1 MKKKQENNLT
11 TEKVPLEG
19 DLGGYILS
27 HIDEEPDL
35 LKKLNRD
42 TYVNVLR
49 PRMLS
54 GHLQGRILK
63 MFCRMIRPTKVLEL
77 GTFTGYSALCIAE
90 GLPENGIVYTIDN
103 NEELEEFV
111 ANYIEQSPY
120 KNKIRQ
126 LTGDALETIKT
137 LDEMFDLVFI
147 DADKREYLQ
156 YYEAVFEKVNQG
168 GFIIA
173 DNTLWDGKII
183 EEIDPND
190 DQTIGIIAF
199 NDFVAQDTRV
209 EKVIIPLRDGM
220 TILMKK

>member
-1 MKKKQENNLT
+1 MKTQEKESNTQLA
-11 TEKVPLEG
+11 EDLES
-19 DLGGYILS
+19 YILS
-27 HIDEEPDL
+27 HIDKEPDF

-63 MFCRMIRPTKVLEL
+63 MFCQMIRPKKVLEL

-90 GLPENGIVYTIDN
+90 GLPENGIVYTVDN

-120 KNKIRQ
+120 KNNIRQ
-126 LTGDALETIKT
+126 LTGDALETIKK
-137 LDEMFDLVFI
+137 LDETFDLVFI
-147 DADKREYLQ
+147 DADKREYLA
-156 YYEAVFEKVNQG
+156 YYEAIFDKVVPG
-168 GFIIA
+168 GFILA
-173 DNTLWDGKII
+173 DNTLWDGKVI
-183 EEIDPND
+183 EKIDPND
-190 DQTIGIIAF
+190 DQTIGIITF

-220 TILMKK
+220 TIVRKK